1 MANMAIGADLGTSTL
16 KISFNGKKILVP
28 SIIGETNPGW
38 QGGTLDKSLEKNL
51 VVIDGQDQWYVG
63 ELARLQSEVKRG
75 LVSEG
80 QMKSAEETFIALR
93 AVLSLAVE
101 NDGETVLL
109 ATGVPV
115 ATSLEVMK
123 NLSRMLKGN
132 VEIHVKNDATGQ
144 EKRLTV
150 NIEKVLVLP
159 EPYGT
164 YYKVL
169 KDKGEEEAVDTV
181 IIDIGHGT
189 TDILTMYQGRPMRTA
204 SGSLVE
210 AVDTL
215 TNRIAAKLTEQTNQ
229 IVRPYDLMETIKRQ
243 KETVLLGGQ
252 TYSIKSV
259 KDYYT
264 KQISKVL
271 IDEVMRL
278 ISTLPP
284 DAFVEYYIICG
295 GGAFLFGD
303 ALRDAILARKLVAV
317 PEHVVIPEDPV
328 MSNAQGFELVAKS
341 QK

>member
-317 PEHVVIPEDPV
+317 PEHVVIPDDPV